1 MTTTN
6 FRWGLIGPGKIAH
19 TFAQALEV
27 IDDGVLHAVAS
38 RDAKRAEEFARIY
51 KAPKS
56 YASYKALIEDK
67 DVDGIYVA
75 TPHPFHHDQTLM
87 CLEADKP
94 VLCEK
99 PLTVNAAET
108 KRLIE
113 TSHTRGVF
121 IMEAVWTR
129 YLPIY
134 NQIRT
139 WLDEKQIGDLKL
151 LTSDFSFRAPDDLG
165 HRTWN
170 HALAGGALLDIGI
183 YNIAVS
189 QWVFGANPESV
200 SACSF
205 LSETK
210 VDALTAATMIYAGER
225 LSQFTCSFLVDGAN
239 NFTIYGTEGRI
250 HIHADFWCATEA
262 SLIKGEKRETKQEP
276 FRATGFEYEIE
287 EAMRCIRA
295 GLLESPGMTHAD
307 TLANMQLMDTIRAQV
322 GFKYSFE

>member
-1 MTTTN
+1 MSTSH
-6 FRWGLIGPGKIAH
+6 FRWGVIGPGKISH
-19 TFAQALEV
+19 SFAKAIEV
-27 IDDGVLHAVAS
+27 IDDGVLYAVAS
-38 RDAKRAEEFARIY
+38 RDANRAKEFAQKY
-51 KAPKS
+51 EAPKS
-56 YASYKALIEDK
+56 YASYQDLIEDN
-67 DVDGIYVA
+67 DVDGVYVA
-75 TPHPFHHDQTLM
+75 TPHTFHHDQTLK

-121 IMEAVWTR
+121 LMEAVWTR

-134 NQIRT
+134 SPIRT
-139 WLDEKQIGDLKL
+139 WIDEKQIGDLKL
-151 LTSDFSFRAPDDLG
+151 LTSNFSFRAPDDLE
-165 HRTWN
+165 HRAWN

-189 QWVFGANPESV
+189 QWVFGDNPESV
-200 SACSF
+200 SARSF
-205 LSETK
+205 LSETN
-210 VDALTAATMIYAGER
+210 VDALTAATLIYADER

-239 NFTIYGTEGRI
+239 DFIIYGTEGRI
-250 HIHADFWCATEA
+250 HIHANFWCATEA
-262 SLIKGEKRETKQEP
+262 TLIKGDKRETKQEP

-322 GFKYSFE
+322 GYKYSFE

>member
-1 MTTTN
+1 MPDAH
-6 FRWGLIGPGKIAH
+6 FRWGVIGPGKIAH
-19 TFAQALEV
+19 TFAKALEV
-27 IDDGVLHAVAS
+27 IDDGVLYAVAS
-38 RDAKRAEEFARIY
+38 RDANRAEEFAQNY
-51 KAPKS
+51 KASKS
-56 YASYKALIEDK
+56 YASYEALVEDN
-67 DVDGIYVA
+67 DVDGVYIA

-87 CLEADKP
+87 CLEAGKP

-99 PLTVNAAET
+99 PLTVNAEET
-108 KRLIE
+108 KRLID
-113 TSHTRGVF
+113 TSQTHGVF
-121 IMEAVWTR
+121 LMEAVWTR

-151 LTSDFSFRAPDDLG
+151 LTSNFCFRAPDDLE

-189 QWVFGANPESV
+189 QWVFGANPESA
-200 SACSF
+200 SARSF

-210 VDALTAATMIYAGER
+210 VDALTAATMIYADER
-225 LSQFTCSFLVDGAN
+225 LSQFTCSFLVDGTN
-239 NFTIYGTEGRI
+239 DFTIFGTEGRI
-250 HIHADFWCATEA
+250 HIHTNFWCATEA
-262 SLIKGEKRETKQEP
+262 TLIKGDKRETKQEP

-287 EAMRCIRA
+287 EAMRCVRA

-307 TLANMQLMDTIRAQV
+307 TLANMQLMDDIRSQV
-322 GFKYSFE
+322 GLKYSFE